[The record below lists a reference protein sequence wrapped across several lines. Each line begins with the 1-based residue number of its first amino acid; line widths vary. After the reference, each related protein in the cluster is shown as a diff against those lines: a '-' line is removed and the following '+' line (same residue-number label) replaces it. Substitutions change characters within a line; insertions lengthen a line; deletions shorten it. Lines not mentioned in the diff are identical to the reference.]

1 MYHLFVIVAV
11 GSLSPMADVIATF
24 ESLCLTDVIARWL
37 VLLPLYIQFMCL
49 ADVIA
54 KVVDGMSTIGCSM
67 ADVIA
72 MVADGIATGS
82 MF

>member
-1 MYHLFVIVAV
+1 M
-11 GSLSPMADVIATF
+11 
-24 ESLCLTDVIARWL
+24 
-37 VLLPLYIQFMCL
+37 LLPHFDHYVWLMLLPSGWCYCHCIYSSCL

-54 KVVDGMSTIGCSM
+54 KVVDGMPTIGCGM

-72 MVADGIATGS
+72 IVADGIATGS

>member
-1 MYHLFVIVAV
+1 MI
-11 GSLSPMADVIATF
+11 
-24 ESLCLTDVIARWL
+24 
-37 VLLPLYIQFMCL
+37 LPSGWCYCHCEYSSCL

-54 KVVDGMSTIGCSM
+54 KVVDGMPTNGCGM

-72 MVADGIATGS
+72 KVAGGIAIGS